1 MFQGVS
7 GRRTDHR
14 KPCSLGIVTFHP
26 RWHTKGEAASSDLRI
41 QKALQQTFFSVLGM
55 EPRALHSGQ
64 ATTVPHPDLTSS
76 KSFSLWRTRPKRLFY
91 QLLLWFL
98 VVWIFHFYF
107 VWPVG
112 GQSVSAGWWK
122 RHIPAN
128 WPFVLKNERRS
139 LFQPWAQCSLSIS
152 RQCLWLKIMSTAFE
166 AYCSWHH
173 KKSLA
178 HHLHNAL

>member
-1 MFQGVS
+1 MLWWRVLRHLIFLCLSNGICSKTWRMFQGVS

-26 RWHTKGEAASSDLRI
+26 RWHTKREAASSDLRI
-41 QKALQQTFFSVLGM
+41 QKALQQTVFSVLGM

-112 GQSVSAGWWK
+112 GQSLSAGWWK

-128 WPFVLKNERRS
+128 WPLVLKTREE
-139 LFQPWAQCSLSIS
+139 
-152 RQCLWLKIMSTAFE
+152 AFSSPE
-166 AYCSWHH
+166 
-173 KKSLA
+173 
-178 HHLHNAL
+178 HNAACEFPGSAFDWK